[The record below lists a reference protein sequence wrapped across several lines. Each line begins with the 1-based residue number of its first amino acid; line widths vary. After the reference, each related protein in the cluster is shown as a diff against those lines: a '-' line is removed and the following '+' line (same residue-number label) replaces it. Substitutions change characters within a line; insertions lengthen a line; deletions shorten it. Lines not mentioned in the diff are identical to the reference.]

1 MLCPFPEKDHTR
13 GTESCLCS
21 MPPTVPD
28 QGAHHEPSCW
38 EIRASYG
45 KAKVKPTHLGHGQK
59 MNFNLSNPR
68 IFKDAGPWS
77 REGQGWLW
85 PTLYQLDFMLFLPK
99 VMNEDNLWK
108 ATCKLISEIVI
119 PICLLY
125 VTYHGTPGSFPAMT
139 RVPPQFLGSLGLA
152 AVYRS
157 LLRLGGPW
165 VPVGGSPHGLAYD
178 FSNNWQ

>member
-1 MLCPFPEKDHTR
+1 MLFPSLRKTAHGELSHVCAQCPRLSQTR
-13 GTESCLCS
+13 G
-21 MPPTVPD
+21 P
-28 QGAHHEPSCW
+28 HHEPSCW

-45 KAKVKPTHLGHGQK
+45 KAKVKPTHLGHGQ
-59 MNFNLSNPR
+59 MNFNLLNPR
-68 IFKDAGPWS
+68 VYKDAGPWS
-77 REGQGWLW
+77 REGRGWLW

-99 VMNEDNLWK
+99 VMNEDTLWE

-125 VTYHGTPGSFPAMT
+125 VTYHGTPGGFPAMS
-139 RVPPQFLGSLGLA
+139 RVPPQFLGSLGLV

-157 LLRLGGPW
+157 LLRLEGPW
-165 VPVGGSPHGLAYD
+165 VPVGGSPHGLVYD